1 MIKENARRVTTDA
14 TIALIQIWLDCVTG
28 PLCGTTFCR
37 QYFFYLLME
46 LLENDSDEPS
56 GQNHHRQNSLVLRQL
71 IMALPP
77 PSVLA
82 QLPRPLQAATG
93 KTQAGDVYNVAD
105 SKKRRRHEV
114 AVAVDGEGLNIY
126 NVSSCVRTVRYGN

>member
-1 MIKENARRVTTDA
+1 
-14 TIALIQIWLDCVTG
+14 
-28 PLCGTTFCR
+28 
-37 QYFFYLLME
+37 ME
-46 LLENDSDEPS
+46 VVEKDSDKPS
-56 GQNHHRQNSLVLRQL
+56 GQNHHSWIPLVVRQL

-93 KTQAGDVYNVAD
+93 KTLAGDVYNVAD

-126 NVSSCVRTVRYGN
+126 NVGD